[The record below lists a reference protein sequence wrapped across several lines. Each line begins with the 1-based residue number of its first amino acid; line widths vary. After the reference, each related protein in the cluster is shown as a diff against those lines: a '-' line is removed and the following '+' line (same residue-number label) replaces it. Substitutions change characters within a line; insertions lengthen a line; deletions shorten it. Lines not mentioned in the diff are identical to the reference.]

1 MQGKV
6 EGKRRRGATEDEM
19 VGGRHRLDGQEFEQ
33 TPGDGDGR
41 GSLVCCNPWGCKELD
56 MTQQLKKNNK
66 SNTTCWGKIGGKTQA
81 LFSLGIIAWHI
92 F

>member
-33 TPGDGDGR
+33 TLGDGDGR

-56 MTQQLKKNNK
+56 MTQQLKKNK
-66 SNTTCWGKIGGKTQA
+66 SNTTFWGKIGGKTQA